1 MVKSETGKDFEADP
15 THSDYNSAV
24 MAAEY
29 FAASAIRDR
38 FGDKDDVS
46 LEFYNRAKEI
56 IAQVSK
62 NLEGAGTS
70 GTTTVS
76 GEYKT
81 YPLNGD
87 VTPYQSMHPTSEYLG
102 EDVIGPRA

>member
-1 MVKSETGKDFEADP
+1 
-15 THSDYNSAV
+15 

-62 NLEGAGTS
+62 NLEGGGYMWHDHS
-70 GTTTVS
+70 KRG
-76 GEYKT
+76 
-81 YPLNGD
+81 
-87 VTPYQSMHPTSEYLG
+87 
-102 EDVIGPRA
+102 VIKHIHLMVILHLINQCIHK